1 VSRTGWRAE
10 FRGFLRGAN
19 PTDVPRVKHTD
30 TARAGDAQSCALR
43 LFQGSRGFMKIVI
56 AGGTGFL
63 GGPLAEMYAEEGH
76 DVRVLTRSLMSGD
89 TRHDPGTGMPGIT
102 KVGWK
107 PDGNAGPWAATL
119 ESADA
124 IINLAGE
131 SLSAKRW
138 TASSK
143 ARIRDSR
150 LLATRS
156 LCKAIAAAKS
166 RPQTLISGSGIDYYP
181 SSDQPVTERDP
192 SGSSFLAQLCVAW
205 EQEARHAEA
214 VGTRVVLLRTAI
226 VLERSGGALPELM
239 RPFKFFAGGPIGSGS
254 QYVSWIHRLDWV
266 EMVRWIVQTPGVSG
280 AVNVSAPQPVTS
292 RHFARALGRAL
303 RRPSFIPVP
312 AFALKAIAGEFG
324 EYLLASHR
332 AIPTCAQQHAYH
344 FRYPEI
350 EIAFRG
356 LFGE

>member
-1 VSRTGWRAE
+1 
-10 FRGFLRGAN
+10 
-19 PTDVPRVKHTD
+19 
-30 TARAGDAQSCALR
+30 
-43 LFQGSRGFMKIVI
+43 MKIVI

-63 GGPLAEMYAEEGH
+63 GSPLAEMYAEEGH
-76 DVRVLTRSLMSGD
+76 DVRVLSRSLMSGD

-107 PDGNAGPWAATL
+107 PDGTTGPWAPTL

-124 IINLAGE
+124 VINLSGE

-138 TASSK
+138 TAQSK
-143 ARIRDSR
+143 VRLRESR

-156 LCKAIAAAKS
+156 LCKAIASTKS
-166 RPQTLISGSGIDYYP
+166 RPLTLISGSGIDYYAP
-181 SSDQPVTERDP
+181 TDQPVTERDP
-192 SGSSFLAQLCVAW
+192 SGTSFLAQLCVAW
-205 EQEARHAEA
+205 EQEARRAEEA
-214 VGTRVVLLRTAI
+214 GARVVFLRTSI
-226 VLERSGGALPELM
+226 VLERSGGALPELT
-239 RPFKFFAGGPIGSGS
+239 RPFKFFVGGPIGGGS

-280 AVNVSAPQPVTS
+280 AVNVCTPHPVTN
-292 RHFARALGRAL
+292 RHFARALGHAL
-303 RRPSFIPVP
+303 RRPSLIPVP
-312 AFALKAIAGEFG
+312 PFALKVVAGEFG

-332 AIPTCAQQHAYH
+332 AIPTCAQQQGYH

-350 EIAFRG
+350 EIAMRG